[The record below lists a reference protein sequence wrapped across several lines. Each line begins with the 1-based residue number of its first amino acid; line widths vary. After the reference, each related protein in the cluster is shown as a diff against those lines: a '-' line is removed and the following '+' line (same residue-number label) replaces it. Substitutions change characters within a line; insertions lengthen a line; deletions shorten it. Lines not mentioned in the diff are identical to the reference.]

1 MSNSTTP
8 KKPTKKEMYGRLLA
22 LDAVKTD
29 PELTEFVEHEL
40 ELLANKNIRKPS
52 EKDKAKTEND
62 ARLRSAIVNEME
74 MGKAYTAD
82 QLIKACPTLSVEP
95 DLTAQ
100 KVTVLMRDLVDD
112 KSVVKYT
119 EKRKTYY
126 KLSD

>member
-1 MSNSTTP
+1 MSNS
-8 KKPTKKEMYGRLLA
+8 KKPTKKENYTRLLNLSEVQA
-22 LDAVKTD
+22 D
-29 PELTEFVEHEL
+29 PVLVDFIKHEL
-40 ELLANKNIRKPS
+40 KLLVAKNDRKPS
-52 EKDKAKTEND
+52 EKDKAKIEND

-82 QLIKACPTLSVEP
+82 QLIKVCPTLSVEP
-95 DLTAQ
+95 NLTAQ

-112 KSVVKYT
+112 KSVVKYA

>member
-1 MSNSTTP
+1 MSNS
-8 KKPTKKEMYGRLLA
+8 KKPTKKEMFTKILSLE
-22 LDAVKTD
+22 AVKAD
-29 PELTEFVEHEL
+29 AELTEFVEHEL

-82 QLIKACPTLSVEP
+82 QLIKVCPTLSIEP
-95 DLTAQ
+95 NLTAQ

>member
-8 KKPTKKEMYGRLLA
+8 KKPTKKEMYGRLLT
-22 LDAVKTD
+22 LDSVKAD
-29 PELTEFVEHEL
+29 AELTEFVEHEL
-40 ELLANKNIRKPS
+40 ELLANKNIHKPS

-100 KVTVLMRDLVDD
+100 KVTVLMRDLVEDE
-112 KSVVKYT
+112 SVIKYT

-126 KLSD
+126 KLAD

>member
-1 MSNSTTP
+1 MSNS
-8 KKPTKKEMYGRLLA
+8 KKPTKKEMFTKILSLE
-22 LDAVKTD
+22 AVKAD
-29 PELTEFVEHEL
+29 AELTEFVEHEL

-82 QLIKACPTLSVEP
+82 QLIKVCPTLSVEP

>member
-1 MSNSTTP
+1 MSNS
-8 KKPTKKEMYGRLLA
+8 KKPTKKEMYTKILSLET
-22 LDAVKTD
+22 VKADT
-29 PELTEFVEHEL
+29 ELTEFVEHEL

-52 EKDKAKTEND
+52 EKDKAKIEND

-82 QLIKACPTLSVEP
+82 QLIKVCPTLSVEP
-95 DLTAQ
+95 NLTAQ

>member
-1 MSNSTTP
+1 MSNS
-8 KKPTKKEMYGRLLA
+8 KKPTKKEMFTKILSLE
-22 LDAVKTD
+22 AVKADTD
-29 PELTEFVEHEL
+29 LTEFVKHEL

-74 MGKAYTAD
+74 MGKGYTAD

-119 EKRKTYY
+119 DKRKTYY

>member
-1 MSNSTTP
+1 MSNS
-8 KKPTKKEMYGRLLA
+8 KKPTKKEMFTKILSLE
-22 LDAVKTD
+22 AVKAD
-29 PELTEFVEHEL
+29 AELTEFVEHEL

-52 EKDKAKTEND
+52 EKDKAKIEND

-95 DLTAQ
+95 NLTAQ

>member
-22 LDAVKTD
+22 LDAVKND
-29 PELTEFVEHEL
+29 AELTEFVEHEL
-40 ELLANKNIRKPS
+40 DLLANKNIRKPS

-100 KVTVLMRDLVDD
+100 KVTVLMRDLVEDE
-112 KSVVKYT
+112 SVIKYT

-126 KLSD
+126 KLAD

>member
-1 MSNSTTP
+1 MSNS
-8 KKPTKKEMYGRLLA
+8 KKPTKKEMFTKILSLE
-22 LDAVKTD
+22 AVKAD
-29 PELTEFVEHEL
+29 AELTEFVEHEL

-52 EKDKAKTEND
+52 EKDKAKIEND

-82 QLIKACPTLSVEP
+82 QLIKVCPTLSVEP
-95 DLTAQ
+95 NLTAQ

>member
-1 MSNSTTP
+1 MSNS
-8 KKPTKKEMYGRLLA
+8 KKPTKKEMFTKILSLE
-22 LDAVKTD
+22 AVKADT
-29 PELTEFVEHEL
+29 ELTEFVEHEL

-82 QLIKACPTLSVEP
+82 QLIKVCPTLSVEP
-95 DLTAQ
+95 NLTAQ

>member
-22 LDAVKTD
+22 LESVKADA
-29 PELTEFVEHEL
+29 ELTEFVEHEL

>member
-1 MSNSTTP
+1 MSNS
-8 KKPTKKEMYGRLLA
+8 KKPTKKEMFTKILSLE
-22 LDAVKTD
+22 AVKAD
-29 PELTEFVEHEL
+29 AELTEFVEHEL
-40 ELLANKNIRKPS
+40 ELLANKNIHKPS
-52 EKDKAKTEND
+52 EKDKVKTEND

-74 MGKAYTAD
+74 MGKGYTAD
-82 QLIKACPTLSVEP
+82 QLIKVYPTLSVEP